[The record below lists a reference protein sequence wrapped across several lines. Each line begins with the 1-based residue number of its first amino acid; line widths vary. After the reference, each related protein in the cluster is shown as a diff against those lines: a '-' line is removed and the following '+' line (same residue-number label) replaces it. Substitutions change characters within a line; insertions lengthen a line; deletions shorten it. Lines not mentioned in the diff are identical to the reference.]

1 MLSFDGLAW
10 RYAAILAPISD
21 AVPAGADVRVTP
33 GFDWLAL
40 REARRDDHSGNLRPG
55 SSRPPAVDWEYVEKL
70 AKLALTRHTKD
81 LQIAMW
87 LAEALARRRGW
98 EGLSEGL
105 YVVER
110 MVTLFWD
117 AGLHPMDEEDDAEM
131 RWRLLYWFDS
141 ELASWLG
148 MIPVAPAFL
157 AERHSLAEYRLLKQQ
172 LKDHR
177 AVRALRTAAGVRYEQ
192 RAEQMALENL
202 IYEIDKAVAE
212 AGPSAMSKE
221 LEGLREVRERVRLL
235 AEALAGHGDEIEITF
250 HRTLREADACERE
263 LSSWPLEVTQPPEL
277 EKEDSIP
284 HPEAV
289 EDPWQRGLAWLRLGR
304 LAEAASLVEAGLSGA
319 NSGKSL
325 FVKRLE
331 LAAILME
338 IDRYNDAVK
347 LLEPLSEQI
356 EKYQLQAWEGLD
368 FATQVWTLMRDC
380 YRMRGPNGAR
390 ISEIEARLWRNAPWT
405 MLREGPGNRD

>member
-1 MLSFDGLAW
+1 MLSFDGFAW
-10 RYAAILAPISD
+10 RYPAILAPISD
-21 AVPAGADVRVTP
+21 AAPAGADVRVTP

-40 REARRDDHSGNLRPG
+40 REARRDDHSGNLSPA
-55 SSRPPAVDWEYVEKL
+55 SSGPAVDWEYVEKL

-87 LAEALARRRGW
+87 LAEALTRRRGW

-117 AGLHPMDEEDDAEM
+117 AGLHPVDEEDDAEM
-131 RWRLLYWFDS
+131 RWRLLYWFDE

-148 MIPVAPAFL
+148 MIPVTPAFL
-157 AERHSLAEYRLLKQQ
+157 AERYSLAEYRLLKQQ

-177 AVRALRTAAGVRYEQ
+177 AVRALRSAAGVRYEH
-192 RAEQMALENL
+192 RGEQMALENL
-202 IYEIDKAVAE
+202 IYEIDNAVAE
-212 AGPSAMSKE
+212 AGPGAMSQE

-235 AEALAGHGDEIEITF
+235 AGALAGRGDEIEITF
-250 HRTLREADACERE
+250 RRTLREADACERE
-263 LSSWPLEVTQPPEL
+263 LSNWPLKVTQPPEL

-304 LAEAASLVEAGLSGA
+304 LAEAAPLVEAGLSAA

-325 FVKRLE
+325 FARRLE

-338 IDRYNDAVK
+338 IDRYNARSGCSNRSASKSRNTSFRHGKV
-347 LLEPLSEQI
+347 PTSP
-356 EKYQLQAWEGLD
+356 
-368 FATQVWTLMRDC
+368 
-380 YRMRGPNGAR
+380 RGF
-390 ISEIEARLWRNAPWT
+390 
-405 MLREGPGNRD
+405 GP